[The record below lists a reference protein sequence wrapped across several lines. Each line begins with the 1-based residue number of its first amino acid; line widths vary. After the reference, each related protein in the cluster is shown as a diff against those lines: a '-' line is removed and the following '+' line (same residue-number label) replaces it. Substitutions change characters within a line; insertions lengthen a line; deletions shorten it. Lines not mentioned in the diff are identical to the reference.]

1 MRGKD
6 QETGEYLDISRS
18 ENRRQALEVLA
29 LGEQLVGLTAAQLA
43 KLPIPEDLLP
53 HIEYSKR
60 ITSHGARKRQLAF
73 LAKHMR
79 REEDATLQAIR
90 DALDVTSEVSR
101 REVAQM
107 HRVEQWRD
115 RLIAQGDAA
124 LGEFVALFPAADRQQ
139 LRTLVRNAVAE
150 KARNKP
156 PRAFRELYQVLR
168 ELMVLTGAAAVAAN
182 DADTEALPGH
192 DAGQAPDHG
201 HDVDDEDIDDVDNA
215 LDD

>member
-18 ENRRQALEVLA
+18 ENRRNALEVLA
-29 LGEQLVGLTAAQLA
+29 LGEQLVGLTPAQLA

-107 HRVEQWRD
+107 HRVEQWRERLLSQGD
-115 RLIAQGDAA
+115 NALSELIAQY
-124 LGEFVALFPAADRQQ
+124 PQADRQQ

-156 PRAFRELYQVLR
+156 PRAFRELFQVLR
-168 ELMVLTGAAAVAAN
+168 DLLLASAGVAGASTLADEDTALGEAAPETAAEQ
-182 DADTEALPGH
+182 DFD
-192 DAGQAPDHG
+192 DDF
-201 HDVDDEDIDDVDNA
+201 DDEDLED
-215 LDD
+215 

>member
-1 MRGKD
+1 MRGRD
-6 QETGEYLDISRS
+6 EETGEFLDISRS

-29 LGEQLVGLTAAQLA
+29 LGEQLVNLTPAQLA

-53 HIEYSKR
+53 HIEYSRR

-90 DALDVTSEVSR
+90 DALDVTSEVNR

-107 HRVEQWRD
+107 HRVEQWRE
-115 RLIAQGDAA
+115 RLLAQGDAA
-124 LGEFVALFPAADRQQ
+124 LSALLSEYPAADRQQ
-139 LRTLVRNAVAE
+139 LRTLVRNALAE
-150 KARNKP
+150 KAKNKP
-156 PRAFRELYQVLR
+156 PRAFRELFQVLR
-168 ELMVLTGAAAVAAN
+168 DLLASGAAATADDT
-182 DADTEALPGH
+182 DADLV
-192 DAGQAPDHG
+192 
-201 HDVDDEDIDDVDNA
+201 VDDADQVPDDAEFDFDADDQA